1 MRPRKAQIRA
11 NPRILDLIK
20 LHRDSDKMRSGIA
33 LGSNIGNRLAN
44 LREAYRR
51 VFALNE
57 IGAFVRTSSV
67 YETSPVDCEP
77 GTAEYL
83 NAVMEISFDGP
94 PVALLDHLLE
104 IEFKMGRPS
113 NRPKNSPRKI
123 DLDILYV
130 GNMVL
135 NSPEIIIPHP
145 RLARR
150 RFVLAPLAEI
160 APHLIPPGHSR
171 SVSLL
176 LEELNN
182 GEEVTKLPH
191 ILSHDQ

>member
-1 MRPRKAQIRA
+1 
-11 NPRILDLIK
+11 
-20 LHRDSDKMRSGIA
+20 MRSGIA

-44 LREAYRR
+44 LHEAYRR

-57 IGAFVRTSSV
+57 IGGFVRASSI

-77 GTAEYL
+77 GTPEYL

-94 PVALLDHLLE
+94 PMALLDHLLE
-104 IEFKMGRPS
+104 IEFEMGRPS
-113 NRPKNSPRKI
+113 RRPRNSPRKI
-123 DLDILYV
+123 DLDVLYV
-130 GNMVL
+130 GNLVL
-135 NSPEIIIPHP
+135 NNPKIIIPHP
-145 RLARR
+145 RLAKR

-160 APHLIPPGHSR
+160 VPHLILPGHSR
-171 SVSLL
+171 CVSSL

-182 GEEVTKLPH
+182 GEKVTRLAH

>member
-1 MRPRKAQIRA
+1 
-11 NPRILDLIK
+11 
-20 LHRDSDKMRSGIA
+20 MRSGIA

-51 VFALNE
+51 VVALNE
-57 IGAFVRTSSV
+57 IGAFIRASSI

-83 NAVMEISFDGP
+83 NAVMEISFEGP
-94 PVALLDHLLE
+94 PATLLDHLLE

-113 NRPKNSPRKI
+113 KRPRNSPRKI

-130 GNMVL
+130 GNLVIN
-135 NSPEIIIPHP
+135 NSEIIIPHP
-145 RLARR
+145 RLAER

-160 APHLIPPGHSR
+160 APDLILPGHSR
-171 SVSLL
+171 AVSLL

-182 GEEVTKLPH
+182 GEEVTKLPQ
-191 ILSHDQ
+191 ILANDP